1 MEKPTKALLPEIFNT
16 KTDEDFAKVIGGSSD
31 SLCQFNC

>member
-16 KTDEDFAKVIGGSSD
+16 KTDEDFAKV
-31 SLCQFNC
+31 LRKQRQFTPI